1 MELPETKESDNI
13 DGNGLGFLDEP
24 TEVKPE
30 PEQLAN
36 AEPSQV
42 QPQQPPKP
50 SMPLDEA
57 EKKIR
62 MYNAKMYTRLL
73 SEGNLWVTEPLA
85 RLKMKRALQKVKEID
100 FDIMIDALD
109 RHDTKI
115 LTEAELK
122 KAGLVFDKWTKK
134 SEKLPFT
141 EAEEE
146 ELQDAFAEYMAITG
160 KLALDPGAVLAMTI
174 IGIESKRI
182 STLLL

>member
-1 MELPETKESDNI
+1 
-13 DGNGLGFLDEP
+13 
-24 TEVKPE
+24 
-30 PEQLAN
+30 
-36 AEPSQV
+36 
-42 QPQQPPKP
+42 
-50 SMPLDEA
+50 
-57 EKKIR
+57 
-62 MYNAKMYTRLL
+62 
-73 SEGNLWVTEPLA
+73 
-85 RLKMKRALQKVKEID
+85 
-100 FDIMIDALD
+100 MIDALD